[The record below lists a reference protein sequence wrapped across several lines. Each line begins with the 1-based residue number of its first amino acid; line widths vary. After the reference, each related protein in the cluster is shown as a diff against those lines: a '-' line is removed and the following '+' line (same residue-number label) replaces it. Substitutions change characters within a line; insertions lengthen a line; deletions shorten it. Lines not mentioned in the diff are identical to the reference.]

1 MKKGC
6 KISIII
12 VILLLIQG
20 YFCYT
25 FPRKISLSY
34 NGIKYKVGDLGEQE
48 QIKITADGY
57 YYNKLFTKD
66 SFEGSINIDNKIYPG
81 PKLSVDKQLQMVYY
95 HNSQKGGAFETYGEI
110 FVGEKLKNLTICI
123 QDAQYGWNSKDGLMI
138 SAPAKNREDA
148 LEISNKLMK
157 NYLKKK
163 LH

>member
-20 YFCYT
+20 YFYYT

-34 NGIKYKVGDLGEQE
+34 NGIKYKVGDSGEQK
-48 QIKITADGY
+48 QIKIAADGY

-66 SFEGSINIDNKIYPG
+66 SFEGSISIDNKIYPG
-81 PKLSVDKQLQMVYY
+81 LKLSVDKQLQMIYY
-95 HNSQKGGAFETYGEI
+95 RNFQKGGSLQTYGEI

-123 QDAQYGWNSKDGLMI
+123 QDAQNGWNSKNGLMI
-138 SAPAKNREDA
+138 SAPAKNREEA
-148 LEISNKLMK
+148 LEISNKLMN

-163 LH
+163 LY